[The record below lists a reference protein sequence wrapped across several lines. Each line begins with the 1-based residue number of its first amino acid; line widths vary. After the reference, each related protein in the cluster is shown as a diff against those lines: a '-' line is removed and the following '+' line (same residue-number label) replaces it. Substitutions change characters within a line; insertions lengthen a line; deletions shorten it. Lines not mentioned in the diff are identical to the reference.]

1 MHLETMKIAWK
12 SETGQGLMDWLIKW
26 VYVESLLDV
35 KYSSSQC
42 AENTAVNKRVD
53 PNALGSYILVR
64 GGGGEIEKHIYK
76 QICNMN
82 SGIDKLLPAC

>member
-12 SETGQGLMDWLIKW
+12 SETEQGLMDWLIKW
-26 VYVESLLDV
+26 VFVESLLYV

-53 PNALGSYILVR
+53 PNAPGSYILV
-64 GGGGEIEKHIYK
+64 GAGVGK
-76 QICNMN
+76 
-82 SGIDKLLPAC
+82 